1 MSILSGFKKIKKYEA
16 NDAGNHQLVSEWTSA
31 STVEMTNGNTAETEI
46 GEIKSDIS
54 NLQDLGLI
62 IKNGVVYDRWEEK

>member
-46 GEIKSDIS
+46 GEIKSDLGNIRFS
-54 NLQDLGLI
+54 ITENNLLHVER
-62 IKNGVVYDRWEEK
+62 KE

>member
-31 STVEMTNGNTAETEI
+31 STVEMANGNTAETEI
-46 GEIKSDIS
+46 AEIKSDFGNIRFS
-54 NLQDLGLI
+54 ITENNLLHVER
-62 IKNGVVYDRWEEK
+62 KE

>member
-31 STVEMTNGNTAETEI
+31 STVEMTNGNTVETEI
-46 GEIKSDIS
+46 GEIKSDLGNIRFS
-54 NLQDLGLI
+54 ITENNLLHVER
-62 IKNGVVYDRWEEK
+62 KE

>member
-16 NDAGNHQLVSEWTSA
+16 NDTGNHQLVSEWTSA

-46 GEIKSDIS
+46 GEIKSDLGNIRFS
-54 NLQDLGLI
+54 ITENNLLHVER
-62 IKNGVVYDRWEEK
+62 KE

>member
-16 NDAGNHQLVSEWTSA
+16 NDAGNHQLVSQWTSA

-46 GEIKSDIS
+46 GEIKSDLGNIRFS
-54 NLQDLGLI
+54 ITENNLLHVER
-62 IKNGVVYDRWEEK
+62 KE

>member
-31 STVEMTNGNTAETEI
+31 STVEMANGNTAETEI
-46 GEIKSDIS
+46 G
-54 NLQDLGLI
+54 
-62 IKNGVVYDRWEEK
+62 

>member
-46 GEIKSDIS
+46 GGIKSDLGNIRFS
-54 NLQDLGLI
+54 ITENNLLHVER
-62 IKNGVVYDRWEEK
+62 KE

>member
-46 GEIKSDIS
+46 AEIKSDLGNIRFS
-54 NLQDLGLI
+54 ITENNLLHVER
-62 IKNGVVYDRWEEK
+62 KE

>member
-16 NDAGNHQLVSEWTSA
+16 NEAGNHQLVSEWTSA

-46 GEIKSDIS
+46 GEIKSDLGNIRFS
-54 NLQDLGLI
+54 ITENNLLHVER
-62 IKNGVVYDRWEEK
+62 KE

>member
-46 GEIKSDIS
+46 GEIKSDLGNIRFS
-54 NLQDLGLI
+54 ITENNLLHVER
-62 IKNGVVYDRWEEK
+62 KA

>member
-31 STVEMTNGNTAETEI
+31 STVEMANGNTAETEI
-46 GEIKSDIS
+46 GEIKSDMGNIRFS
-54 NLQDLGLI
+54 ITENNLLHVER
-62 IKNGVVYDRWEEK
+62 KE

>member
-16 NDAGNHQLVSEWTSA
+16 NDVGNHQLVSEWTSA

-46 GEIKSDIS
+46 GEIKSDLGNIRFS
-54 NLQDLGLI
+54 ITENNLLHVER
-62 IKNGVVYDRWEEK
+62 KE